1 MNIVYILC
9 ILIIEYICGEI
20 EYILSKDMINK

>member
-9 ILIIEYICGEI
+9 ILIIEYIGGEI